1 MNTPFDGVGL
11 WVFPAFW
18 GGTDLTLAEAQAY
31 AAQGV
36 RWVAIKCSDGTTGDP
51 DYSAQFDVAQQGGLL
66 PIPWCYVEPGGNE
79 AGQAETAWKAAGSP
93 PSGAV
98 MLCDIESAINVG
110 VLGRAL
116 ASYGLTWGTTTWGN
130 PSPLHNG
137 APSIGQLADIGC
149 AAFLPQAYYSAWQVS
164 AQAAIQT
171 AVSNYGGL
179 GLGPYTRPLLP
190 IVDGPAILTA
200 AQACHAAG
208 LNGISAFRHGANG
221 ITAASFAGVAA
232 LFGAAP
238 TPTYLTLAAPTV
250 ISQLSSPTDPWDAC
264 GEADVAS
271 VVTDAGIPE
280 SAGAVVQWALAN
292 GAAQTG
298 GTTTGANLIAELEH
312 FGLSGTEY
320 LQPISET
327 VPAALARKHEVIV
340 LISSDADGNPA
351 TPGVAGHWLL
361 IWGQDSTGAYKA
373 MNPLSNP
380 AGQLIVYPADLLAS
394 CDKHDAVEID
404 YILPKDG
411 GVPLIAPV
419 TNLAAGQTYSL
430 PKGDTITV
438 T

>member
-1 MNTPFDGVGL
+1 M
-11 WVFPAFW
+11 
-18 GGTDLTLAEAQAY
+18 
-31 AAQGV
+31 
-36 RWVAIKCSDGTTGDP
+36 
-51 DYSAQFDVAQQGGLL
+51 
-66 PIPWCYVEPGGNE
+66 
-79 AGQAETAWKAAGSP
+79 
-93 PSGAV
+93 
-98 MLCDIESAINVG
+98 
-110 VLGRAL
+110 
-116 ASYGLTWGTTTWGN
+116 
-130 PSPLHNG
+130 
-137 APSIGQLADIGC
+137 
-149 AAFLPQAYYSAWQVS
+149 
-164 AQAAIQT
+164 
-171 AVSNYGGL
+171 
-179 GLGPYTRPLLP
+179 
-190 IVDGPAILTA
+190 
-200 AQACHAAG
+200 
-208 LNGISAFRHGANG
+208 
-221 ITAASFAGVAA
+221 
-232 LFGAAP
+232 
-238 TPTYLTLAAPTV
+238 
-250 ISQLSSPTDPWDAC
+250 
-264 GEADVAS
+264 AS